1 MTKQELDALHSDA
14 VLLKKYNAV
23 SKTIWLYNRDDFN
36 PTQAPN
42 LAIKIVKQLGYEV
55 LNEHCIAVENRLLE
69 EYRTSPDPLPETY
82 EFIHELEKTIKQASK

>member
-1 MTKQELDALHSDA
+1 MTKQELEALFSDA

-36 PTQAPN
+36 PNQAPS

-55 LNEHCIAVENRLLE
+55 LNEHRIAVENRLLE
-69 EYRTSPDPLPETY
+69 EYRTSPDPIPETY
-82 EFIHELEKTIKQASK
+82 EFVHELEKTIKQVSK